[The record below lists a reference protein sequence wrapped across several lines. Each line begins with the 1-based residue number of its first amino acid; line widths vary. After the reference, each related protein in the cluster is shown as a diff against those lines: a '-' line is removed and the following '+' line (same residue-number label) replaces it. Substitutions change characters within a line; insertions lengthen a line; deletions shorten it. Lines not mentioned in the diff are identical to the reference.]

1 MKTKLLLALLLI
13 SCTFG
18 FSQETLTLGSGT
30 SASAT
35 RGPLQ
40 RSDSGS
46 SSVYSRATMLYSATE
61 LASLT
66 STAIISQIN
75 FDLGS
80 ENIIT
85 ASGDATLKIY
95 MKNSSATEVAAVDTQ
110 WDTAVSGATLVGTY
124 TFNTA
129 NNFPGTEGFLS
140 FDLDS
145 DFNYSGGALEVSV
158 DWDCSNLIPLDAGQ
172 PNQLFSGNG
181 SLNWHWS
188 GTTHASLLYDASSS
202 QPTVLDTRKSE
213 RVNTQIVY
221 TDPNADQ
228 TLTLGSGTSASAT
241 RGPLQRS
248 DSGSSSVY
256 SRATMLYSATE
267 LTSLTSDATIS
278 MIKFDLG
285 SVNIITAS
293 GDATLKVYMKNSS
306 ATEVAAVDTAWDTAV
321 SGATLVGTYTFNT
334 TNNFPGAEG
343 FLSFDLDSDFNYSG
357 GALEVSVDWDCS
369 NLVPLDAGDP
379 NLLFSGD
386 GSLNW
391 HWSGTTHASLLY
403 DASSS
408 QPTALDTRK
417 SERVNTELV
426 YKVNTALSTATLS
439 ESDFSIYPNPV
450 KDVITIKL
458 NDVNLTSV
466 EMYNVM
472 GQKILSTTSL
482 NNNQLNVSELNSGIY
497 LLNINADGKTLV
509 KKIIKE

>member
-1 MKTKLLLALLLI
+1 MVNQFGKPKNGFKKIITTTTTKTIIMKTKLLLALLLI

-129 NNFPGTEGFLS
+129 NNFPGT
-140 FDLDS
+140 
-145 DFNYSGGALEVSV
+145 
-158 DWDCSNLIPLDAGQ
+158 
-172 PNQLFSGNG
+172 
-181 SLNWHWS
+181 
-188 GTTHASLLYDASSS
+188 
-202 QPTVLDTRKSE
+202 
-213 RVNTQIVY
+213 
-221 TDPNADQ
+221 
-228 TLTLGSGTSASAT
+228 
-241 RGPLQRS
+241 
-248 DSGSSSVY
+248 
-256 SRATMLYSATE
+256 
-267 LTSLTSDATIS
+267 
-278 MIKFDLG
+278 
-285 SVNIITAS
+285 
-293 GDATLKVYMKNSS
+293 
-306 ATEVAAVDTAWDTAV
+306 
-321 SGATLVGTYTFNT
+321 
-334 TNNFPGAEG
+334 EG